1 MVPKGNPKNLHALAD
16 LKGHTISL
24 MTGTN
29 YAEWIQAIPGV
40 NFQGY
45 KDWAQIVPEPA
56 IGRTDAAL
64 FDQPVVAAQ
73 MKEHPEWKIEIV
85 EDYEPRTLKNPAGY
99 STYAFRQAD
108 IQWVTAFSSAVQ
120 RMQYNGEM
128 KKILTKWGLTGYNN
142 EERQLFSLDDMTQF
156 LPSLLQGAL
165 LTITVSLIAFALA
178 MVCGLA
184 TGLARMSRIWPLR
197 VVAAIYIQFIRGT
210 PLLLQ
215 LFFIYY
221 VLPYAGIVLTPFV
234 SGVLGLTVNYT
245 AYMAEV
251 FRSGIQAVPKGQWEA
266 GASVGMSRRLMLRR
280 IILPQ
285 AIRIIV
291 PSIGNFFVSIFKDSA
306 LVSVITMRDL
316 MFSGQLVASA
326 TYKHFEIFTMLAVIY
341 FLIS

>member
-1 MVPKGNPKNLHALAD
+1 
-16 LKGHTISL
+16 
-24 MTGTN
+24 
-29 YAEWIQAIPGV
+29 
-40 NFQGY
+40 
-45 KDWAQIVPEPA
+45 
-56 IGRTDAAL
+56 
-64 FDQPVVAAQ
+64 
-73 MKEHPEWKIEIV
+73 
-85 EDYEPRTLKNPAGY
+85 
-99 STYAFRQAD
+99 
-108 IQWVTAFSSAVQ
+108 
-120 RMQYNGEM
+120 MQYNGEM

-234 SGVLGLTVNYT
+234 SGVLGVTVNYT

-251 FRSGIQAVPKGQWEA
+251 FRSGIQAIPKGQWEA
-266 GASVGMSRRLMLRR
+266 GASVGMLRRLMLRR

-316 MFSGQLVASA
+316 MFSGQLLASA
-326 TYKHFEIFTMLAVIY
+326 TYKHFEIFTMVAVIY
-341 FLIS
+341 VLISYPSAKLVEWIEMRLDITRRPMVLGMRT